1 MTRKH
6 FKAIASIIKDNTTMC
21 GNDEM
26 CGNCMPYVEKELLIF
41 NLSLVFKELNPLFN
55 KQLFVNACNDDNV

>member
-6 FKAIASIIKDNTTMC
+6 FKAIASIIRANTYKRGNQLIINHNDIIDDLCDIFASDN
-21 GNDEM
+21 
-26 CGNCMPYVEKELLIF
+26 
-41 NLSLVFKELNPLFN
+41 SLFN